1 MTLAGM
7 LGIEPRSTVLETAIL
22 TVVLHPLMYLS
33 HFITFFFVN
42 KQNVVKLNT
51 MKILMLGWE
60 LPPHNSGGLGVACL
74 NMARAL
80 VQNGAKIDFVVPYSA
95 DHPGTSFMNIVAATQ
110 LDPIT
115 RYGGAYESEKITEQ
129 IIPTLNKTQYVS
141 IRDIQHMYCE
151 FIDEYLKKNYPDI
164 VHAHDWL
171 TFEAGIIA
179 KKQHDL
185 PLVAHVH
192 ATEFDRAGAHSGNP
206 IIHEVEQEGLMMAD
220 KIIAVSEAT
229 KRIIHEKYHIPLNKI
244 DVVYNSLD
252 EGYHNADYH
261 FSKNAYSYLEYM
273 KTLGYTI
280 ISTVGRFTVQ
290 KGLHNLLHAAALA
303 IRKNPKLLFILAG
316 DGEERNDLINLSA
329 ELGIGKNVLFTGFI
343 RGKRLRDIYSISDI
357 FVMSSV
363 SEPFGLTAL
372 EAAHHGD
379 ALILTKQSG
388 VSEIIWSAMKYDY
401 WDERKLADEILAVT
415 NNFPLR
421 QTLQENVKGEYCKI
435 SWDQVAKKCLTIYN
449 NVKHKRI

>member
-229 KRIIHEKYHIPLNKI
+229 KRLRQRC
-244 DVVYNSLD
+244 L
-252 EGYHNADYH
+252 
-261 FSKNAYSYLEYM
+261 LE
-273 KTLGYTI
+273 
-280 ISTVGRFTVQ
+280 
-290 KGLHNLLHAAALA
+290 
-303 IRKNPKLLFILAG
+303 
-316 DGEERNDLINLSA
+316 
-329 ELGIGKNVLFTGFI
+329 
-343 RGKRLRDIYSISDI
+343 
-357 FVMSSV
+357 
-363 SEPFGLTAL
+363 
-372 EAAHHGD
+372 
-379 ALILTKQSG
+379 SG
-388 VSEIIWSAMKYDY
+388 VHVQRTLRHPGRPAQAPEECHPSGCTGRGQDLRRKAVGVVHDGRAGRIPHPICPVPSE
-401 WDERKLADEILAVT
+401 
-415 NNFPLR
+415 LR
-421 QTLQENVKGEYCKI
+421 L
-435 SWDQVAKKCLTIYN
+435 
-449 NVKHKRI
+449 